1 MKLIEDDCLK
11 ALAAMPENS
20 VDSVV
25 CDPPYSLA
33 FMGRAWDKHDT
44 PLAFQEWC
52 HSWAMECYRVLKPGG
67 HLLAFGGSRTYHRL
81 AAGIE
86 DAGFDVRD
94 QLMWVYGQG
103 FPKSHN
109 LPGGMGTALK
119 PAHEPIALARKP
131 FTGTVAANVEEFGTG
146 ALNIDGCRVSY
157 EDGGSTA
164 SNPSLRRS
172 VKGGNGGHIIA
183 TETQSREMIP
193 HTDGR
198 WPANLLLDDEA
209 AAVLDA
215 QTGER
220 PSTGTP
226 NRPAVPGLT
235 DSGGYG
241 EWAGAGV
248 QGPLYSDTGGASRFF
263 YAAKANKAERSAGLT
278 TLLPNDRFRTRRCL
292 ECDKNVPEPGAC
304 GCDADIE
311 WVEAKPTKNSH
322 PTVKPIDLMRWL
334 VRLVTPPGGVIC
346 DPFAG
351 SGTTGIAAG
360 LEGFDFIG
368 IEREAEYAEI
378 ARTRLAWWA
387 EREGDTADILKRA
400 GLAVKLHDKHA
411 KLGQLQLPQGAK
423 NE

>member
-11 ALAAMPENS
+11 ALAAMPEDS

-131 FTGTVAANVEEFGTG
+131 FAGTVAANVEEFGTG
-146 ALNIDGCRVSY
+146 ALNIDGTRIAV
-157 EDGGSTA
+157 EDTDDIHA
-164 SNPSLRRS
+164 KNPHT
-172 VKGGNGGHIIA
+172 KGGFGHAGAGIYGDSEGA
-183 TETQSREMIP
+183 DDYDPTA
-193 HTDGR
+193 GR
-198 WPANLLLDDEA
+198 WPANLLIDSEA
-209 AAVLDA
+209 AELLDA
-215 QTGER
+215 Q
-220 PSTGTP
+220 
-226 NRPAVPGLT
+226 
-235 DSGGYG
+235 SG
-241 EWAGAGV
+241 A
-248 QGPLYSDTGGASRFF
+248 ASRFF

-292 ECDKNVPEPGAC
+292 ECGKNVPEPGAC

-334 VRLVTPPGGVIC
+334 VRLVTPPGGVVC

-387 EREGDTADILKRA
+387 NRQGDTADILKRA
-400 GLAVKLHDKHA
+400 GLAVKLHEKHA
-411 KLGQLQLPQGAK
+411 KLGQLQLPQGVK